1 MALGRPLSPLSL
13 SPSERQQ
20 LLDWTRRPKTAQ
32 ALALRA
38 RIVLLSAAGHSN
50 TEVARRV
57 HVALATVGKWR
68 QRFVLLRLDGLLD
81 EPRPGTPRRLSD
93 VAVERVLARTLETQ
107 PPAATHWSTRSLAQA
122 TGLSQSLRPLV
133 LTPRMF
139 TTTKTEAPTFRATK
153 PTNGSTSRAAWS
165 RIS

>member
-1 MALGRPLSPLSL
+1 MALGRPLSPPSL

-50 TEVARRV
+50 TQVARRV
-57 HVALATVGKWR
+57 QVALATVGKWR

-81 EPRPGTPRRLSD
+81 ERRPGTPRRLSD
-93 VAVERVLARTLETQ
+93 AAVERVLARTLETQ
-107 PPAATHWSTRSLAQA
+107 PDYATHLVHALAGSGHRTQPEQHQPHLARFFPAAASQPGLQA
-122 TGLSQSLRPLV
+122 EP
-133 LTPRMF
+133 
-139 TTTKTEAPTFRATK
+139 
-153 PTNGSTSRAAWS
+153 
-165 RIS
+165 

>member
-1 MALGRPLSPLSL
+1 MALGRPLSPLTL
-13 SPSERQQ
+13 SPSEKQQ

-57 HVALATVGKWR
+57 HVSLATVGKWR

-81 EPRPGTPRRLSD
+81 E
-93 VAVERVLARTLETQ
+93 LAR
-107 PPAATHWSTRSLAQA
+107 
-122 TGLSQSLRPLV
+122 
-133 LTPRMF
+133 
-139 TTTKTEAPTFRATK
+139 
-153 PTNGSTSRAAWS
+153 RAA
-165 RIS
+165 

>member
-20 LLDWTRRPKTAQ
+20 LLDWTRRSETAQ

-68 QRFVLLRLDGLLD
+68 QRFVLLRRDGMLD

-93 VAVERVLARTLETQ
+93 AAVERVLARTRKPNLK
-107 PPAATHWSTRSLAQA
+107 PPPTDPRARRPRPADSARAASLASGA
-122 TGLSQSLRPLV
+122 LFPCSRIAARPL
-133 LTPRMF
+133 
-139 TTTKTEAPTFRATK
+139 
-153 PTNGSTSRAAWS
+153 S
-165 RIS
+165 

>member
-68 QRFVLLRLDGLLD
+68 QRLVLLRLDGLLD

-93 VAVERVLARTLETQ
+93 AAVVTCDPQVGNGIRFIRMLPEDREALKAFLEVHASCRRILGAAPAR
-107 PPAATHWSTRSLAQA
+107 
-122 TGLSQSLRPLV
+122 
-133 LTPRMF
+133 
-139 TTTKTEAPTFRATK
+139 
-153 PTNGSTSRAAWS
+153 
-165 RIS
+165 